1 MLSRTI
7 KEKEVDVLDQD
18 LPINGQK
25 FVCVSFLSPDKLLRQ
40 KQEYIM
46 NAFLKQVDTKKS
58 LERYQAFLKFLTY
71 KYNLSFDDVLSDLN
85 EFVES
90 EKDTF
95 QNENFYDEYKT
106 FVEQKEDE
114 LTLSF
119 SKEHDFQ
126 TNVRGLKIRGSYE
139 TQEEAEMRCKN
150 LRKNDP
156 NHDIFVGPVGVWMP
170 WEPDAYKTG
179 KVEYLEK
186 ELNQLMKEKIH
197 NTEVQKKEFDER
209 VKQSK
214 IEAIEENK
222 RKAKESGVKLSQ
234 NVKKDGTLYKT
245 NKVATPGGPV
255 RTKKGVYTEDGKF
268 IDNEM
273 LENIEKNV
281 ETRMKSDSDDSDT
294 K

>member
-1 MLSRTI
+1 MSSRTI

-25 FVCVSFLSPDKLLRQ
+25 FTCVSFLSPDKLLIQ
-40 KQEYIM
+40 KQEYFM

-71 KYNLSFDDVLSDLN
+71 KYNLSFDNVLSDLD
-85 EFVES
+85 EFVKE
-90 EKDTF
+90 EKSTF

-106 FVEQKEDE
+106 FIEQKEDD
-114 LTLSF
+114 LTLAF

-139 TQEEAEMRCKN
+139 TQEEAEMRCKT
-150 LRKNDP
+150 LRKQDP

-197 NTEVQKKEFDER
+197 NSEVQKKDFDDR

-214 IEAIEENK
+214 IDAIEENK
-222 RKAKESGVKLSQ
+222 RNARESGVKLSQ

-245 NKVATPGGPV
+245 NKVARPSGPV

-268 IDNEM
+268 IENEM
-273 LENIEKNV
+273 LESIEKNV
-281 ETRMKSDSDDSDT
+281 ETRMKSDSDE
-294 K
+294 

>member
-1 MLSRTI
+1 MSGRTI

-40 KQEYIM
+40 KEQYFM

-58 LERYQAFLKFLTY
+58 FERYQAFLRFLSY
-71 KYNLSFDDVLSDLN
+71 KYNLSFDDVLKDVN
-85 EFVES
+85 EFVEA

-95 QNENFYDEYKT
+95 CNENFYDEYQT
-106 FVEQKEDE
+106 FIEKREEE
-114 LTLSF
+114 LTREF
-119 SKEHDFQ
+119 SKQHDFQ

-139 TQEEAEMRCKN
+139 TQEEAEMRCKH

-156 NHDIFVGPVGVWMP
+156 NHDIYVGPVGVWMP

-186 ELNQLMKEKIH
+186 DLNQLMKEKIH

-214 IEAIEENK
+214 INAIEENK
-222 RKAKESGVKLSQ
+222 KKAKESGVKLSQ

-245 NKVATPGGPV
+245 NKVPGPSGPV
-255 RTKKGVYTEDGKF
+255 RTEKGVYTEEGKF
-268 IDNEM
+268 IDNSM
-273 LENIEKNV
+273 LNNIERNV
-281 ETRMKSDSDDSDT
+281 ENKMKNI
-294 K
+294 KEE

>member
-1 MLSRTI
+1 MSGRTI

-25 FVCVSFLSPDKLLRQ
+25 FTCVSFLSPDKLLRQ
-40 KQEYIM
+40 KEQYFM

-58 LERYQAFLKFLTY
+58 FDRYQGFLRFLSY
-71 KYNLSFDDVLSDLN
+71 KYNLSFDDVLNDVN
-85 EFVES
+85 EFVEA

-95 QNENFYDEYKT
+95 DNENFYDEYQT
-106 FVEQKEDE
+106 FIEKREEE
-114 LTLSF
+114 LTQEF
-119 SKEHDFQ
+119 NQKHDFQ

-156 NHDIFVGPVGVWMP
+156 NHDIYVGPVGVWMP

-186 ELNQLMKEKIH
+186 DLNNLMKEKIH
-197 NTEVQKKEFDER
+197 NTEVRKKEFDER

-214 IEAIEENK
+214 IDAIEENK
-222 RKAKESGVKLSQ
+222 KKARESGVKLSQ

-245 NKVATPGGPV
+245 NKVPGPSGPV
-255 RTKKGVYTEDGKF
+255 RTEKGVYTEDGKF

-273 LENIEKNV
+273 LSKIEKNV
-281 ETRMKSDSDDSDT
+281 ETKL
-294 K
+294 KGAKEYK